1 VKSLEQTANDTVIGQ
16 FFGESKVALNMCDS
30 VFSVFDWQYLIKVN
44 EIKTKKGVD
53 LLQNLIKYY
62 HAQCK

>member
-1 VKSLEQTANDTVIGQ
+1 MAHNKEFPFLFRSE
-16 FFGESKVALNMCDS
+16 
-30 VFSVFDWQYLIKVN
+30 QYLIKVN

>member
-1 VKSLEQTANDTVIGQ
+1 MEATDYVNYCY
-16 FFGESKVALNMCDS
+16 FF
-30 VFSVFDWQYLIKVN
+30 FITQYLIKVN